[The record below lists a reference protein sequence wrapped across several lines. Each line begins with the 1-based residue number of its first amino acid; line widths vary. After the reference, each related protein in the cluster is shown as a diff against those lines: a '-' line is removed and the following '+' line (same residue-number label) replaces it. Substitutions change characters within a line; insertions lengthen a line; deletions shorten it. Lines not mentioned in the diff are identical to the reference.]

1 MMTEGTHGESA
12 MATVFAV
19 VFVWFA
25 ANLLIL
31 VRLAQVWRD
40 EEARALVVESEVS
53 GLAAASLPAF
63 VAAPQPTA

>member
-1 MMTEGTHGESA
+1 

-40 EEARALVVESEVS
+40 DEARAPVVEPEV
-53 GLAAASLPAF
+53 LPAF
-63 VAAPQPTA
+63 AAAPQSPAWFEAAGEPSSA